1 MNKEITQAITELKI
15 AQQNFQY
22 ADTAFINIAIMML
35 SAAEMKVETLLNLR
49 NENGPT
55 RMDPLVRENSLVKIL
70 DSIVPQQE
78 QTVERK
84 IQIQVSNAAFRS
96 EKYLMATGK
105 NF

>member
-55 RMDPLVRENSLVKIL
+55 RMDPLVRENPLEKIFDL
-70 DSIVPQQE
+70 IVPQQE
-78 QTVERK
+78 QTVKKK
-84 IQIQVSNAAFRS
+84 ILVNLVNNTNKSQ
-96 EKYLMATGK
+96 KYLMAIGK